1 MRISVDSASA
11 ASLKAALKDTTRSI
25 KKELRIAVNATAKK
39 SKSIT
44 NKIIRSEL
52 ANVPAKAINFTMKV
66 HLSENANDLS
76 AVLELKKT
84 DRISLRNFAARQT
97 KAGVSYQISKTQ
109 GRKTVNGAFIS
120 RKLYGQVF
128 VRTSKERLPILK
140 LWGLSPWGVM
150 VVGKKLGPSKK
161 ETQAEL
167 EKQIQRRVRFITLKK
182 AGTI

>member
-11 ASLKAALKDTTRSI
+11 ASLREALKNTTRNI

-39 SKSIT
+39 SKAIT

-52 ANVPAKAINFTMKV
+52 ANVPAKTINFTMKV
-66 HLSENANDLS
+66 HLSEDVNDLS

-84 DRISLRNFAARQT
+84 ERISLRNFGARQT
-97 KAGVSYQISKTQ
+97 KAGVSYQISKTK
-109 GRKTVNGAFIS
+109 GRKTAKGAFIS
-120 RKLYGQVF
+120 QKLYGQVF
-128 VRTSKERLPILK
+128 VRTSQASLPILK

-182 AGTI
+182 SGAI